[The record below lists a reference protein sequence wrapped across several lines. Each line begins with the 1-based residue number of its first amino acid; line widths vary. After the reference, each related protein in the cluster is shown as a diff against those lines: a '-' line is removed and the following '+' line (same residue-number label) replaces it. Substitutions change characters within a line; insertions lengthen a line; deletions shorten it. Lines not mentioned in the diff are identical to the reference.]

1 MLKPEYFNDKADRMI
16 ELYRQLEDYIFK
28 DIAYRLL
35 KSQSVSGTADRLIWK
50 LEQMGESR
58 AEIMNKLSKL
68 TGLSKR
74 ELKELLQDAVIT
86 SWNDDLSTFNQMGIN
101 IVNPLENQAVMS
113 VMNAEYQKCQ
123 GELDNLTRT
132 TMNQAQVDLTRML
145 DEAELRVAS
154 GVQSYSSAVCE
165 ILDNYAKKGM
175 VIEYPTGT
183 HRSLEAAVRCCVV
196 TSMNQTSAQITNQYI
211 LEGGIEYV
219 LVSAHLGARIQQP
232 GQPYLAGHEN
242 WQGKVYRIRGSEPGY
257 PNLLEMTGYDIG
269 ENGAGK
275 VVNPLGLHGYN
286 CRHSHQPWD
295 KALKNPYVDE
305 NGKSTIDTE
314 ESRKLYQNQQKQR
327 AMERSIRATKR
338 RLLMKQQEI
347 DLVAETDVK
356 EILQNDYDKLA
367 YKLREQNKAYNEFCA
382 ENDLQKQSDRLKVAG
397 YKREQAAKANGRAR
411 AFENSN
417 NVDEVEGNFAELLKT
432 ASNKLTTHKPI
443 SLNEMN
449 GKYVTEVRA
458 VIDSAPENVQSII
471 NKYSD
476 KIQFVNEKFNGTAHT
491 VKGKIYC
498 NLKVDAYDKRGAW
511 TTTFHEIGHS
521 IDAATNKISCKYPF
535 FGQYLKKDFDSL
547 VKLYQAEYN
556 ITKEKAYIEIGEKL
570 KPEKY
575 HMLSDLVGGITNNQC
590 RGSFFHKKENYW
602 KKPHRLES
610 EAFAHFFSAVAR
622 NDEVKITAIKGM
634 FPNAFEEFERLLE
647 EIK

>member
-86 SWNDDLSTFNQMGIN
+86 SWNDDLSTFNQIGIN

-123 GELDNLTRT
+123 GELNNLTRT

-145 DEAELRVAS
+145 DEAEMRVAS

-175 VIEYPTGT
+175 VVEYPTGT

-211 LEGGIEYV
+211 LEGGIKYV

-367 YKLREQNKAYNEFCA
+367 YKLREQNKAYNEFCT

-411 AFENSN
+411 AFSS
-417 NVDEVEGNFAELLKT
+417 K
-432 ASNKLTTHKPI
+432 
-443 SLNEMN
+443 LNENIKKSGAVYSYKNDPDGSKRQGIAEKLYEQTRNRNSM
-449 GKYVTEVRA
+449 YEVRA
-458 VIDSAPENVQSII
+458 IAKNSGMSEADIKKVYDHIYT
-471 NKYSD
+471 NKHLF
-476 KIQFVNEKFNGTAHT
+476 KNGTIHLFDPDYEMAQSWQRLRNNNNIQPHDIT
-491 VKGKIYC
+491 L
-498 NLKVDAYDKRGAW
+498 LK
-511 TTTFHEIGHS
+511 HE
-521 IDAATNKISCKYPF
+521 
-535 FGQYLKKDFDSL
+535 L
-547 VKLYQAEYN
+547 AEYN
-556 ITKEKAYIEIGEKL
+556 IMGESIDIEYEPVHNEVTKKYNYQKELMQYL
-570 KPEKY
+570 KE
-575 HMLSDLVGGITNNQC
+575 
-590 RGSFFHKKENYW
+590 RGRE
-602 KKPHRLES
+602 
-610 EAFAHFFSAVAR
+610 
-622 NDEVKITAIKGM
+622 
-634 FPNAFEEFERLLE
+634 
-647 EIK
+647 

>member
-86 SWNDDLSTFNQMGIN
+86 SWNDDLSRFNQIGIN

-145 DEAELRVAS
+145 DEAEMRVAS

-175 VIEYPTGT
+175 VVEYPTGT

-367 YKLREQNKAYNEFCA
+367 YKLKEQNKAYNEFCT

-397 YKREQAAKANGRAR
+397 YKREQAAKARGRAR
-411 AFENSN
+411 AFENRSI
-417 NVDEVEGNFAELLKT
+417 K
-432 ASNKLTTHKPI
+432 KP
-443 SLNEMN
+443 M
-449 GKYVTEVRA
+449 
-458 VIDSAPENVQSII
+458 
-471 NKYSD
+471 
-476 KIQFVNEKFNGTAHT
+476 
-491 VKGKIYC
+491 
-498 NLKVDAYDKRGAW
+498 
-511 TTTFHEIGHS
+511 
-521 IDAATNKISCKYPF
+521 
-535 FGQYLKKDFDSL
+535 
-547 VKLYQAEYN
+547 
-556 ITKEKAYIEIGEKL
+556 EKAKNTGYTKRT
-570 KPEKY
+570 K
-575 HMLSDLVGGITNNQC
+575 
-590 RGSFFHKKENYW
+590 
-602 KKPHRLES
+602 
-610 EAFAHFFSAVAR
+610 
-622 NDEVKITAIKGM
+622 
-634 FPNAFEEFERLLE
+634 EEFEQIAQQIKKEITHYSDRPSKWSGKIIVNNSLINDDALGIKEWSCNISVVDTVDDGVIWHEMLHSCSGSYYKPEVYSTNEYIEEATVEWLKQQICKEKNLINACAYEDKTIVLQALNNRFSFGTDAEFAKEIFNIPLPERYQWLENRVDECLRQAGASFEDYNEVIGFVERL
-647 EIK
+647 KGGRNG

>member
-86 SWNDDLSTFNQMGIN
+86 SWNDDLSTFNQIGIN

-145 DEAELRVAS
+145 DEAEMRVAS

-175 VIEYPTGT
+175 VVEYPTGT

-314 ESRKLYQNQQKQR
+314 ENRKLYQNQQKQR

-367 YKLREQNKAYNEFCA
+367 YKLREQNKAYNEFCT

-397 YKREQAAKANGRAR
+397 YKREQAAKARGRAR
-411 AFENSN
+411 AFENRSI
-417 NVDEVEGNFAELLKT
+417 K
-432 ASNKLTTHKPI
+432 KP
-443 SLNEMN
+443 M
-449 GKYVTEVRA
+449 
-458 VIDSAPENVQSII
+458 
-471 NKYSD
+471 
-476 KIQFVNEKFNGTAHT
+476 
-491 VKGKIYC
+491 
-498 NLKVDAYDKRGAW
+498 
-511 TTTFHEIGHS
+511 
-521 IDAATNKISCKYPF
+521 
-535 FGQYLKKDFDSL
+535 
-547 VKLYQAEYN
+547 
-556 ITKEKAYIEIGEKL
+556 EKAKNTGYTKRT
-570 KPEKY
+570 K
-575 HMLSDLVGGITNNQC
+575 
-590 RGSFFHKKENYW
+590 
-602 KKPHRLES
+602 
-610 EAFAHFFSAVAR
+610 
-622 NDEVKITAIKGM
+622 
-634 FPNAFEEFERLLE
+634 EEFEQIAQQIKKEITHYSDRPSKWSGKIIVNNSLINDDALGIKEWSCNISVVDTVDDGVIWHEMLHSCSGSYYKPEVYSTNEYIEEATVEWLKQQICKEKNLINACAYEDKTIVLQALNNRFSFGTDAEFAKEIFNIPLPERYQWLENRVDECLRQAGASFEDYNEVIGFVERL
-647 EIK
+647 KGGRNG

>member
-101 IVNPLENQAVMS
+101 IINPLENQAVMS

-123 GELDNLTRT
+123 GELNNLTRT

-145 DEAELRVAS
+145 DEAEMRVAS

-175 VIEYPTGT
+175 VVEYPTGT

-269 ENGAGK
+269 ENGTGK

-367 YKLREQNKAYNEFCA
+367 YKLREQNKAYNEFCT

-411 AFENSN
+411 AFENRSI
-417 NVDEVEGNFAELLKT
+417 K
-432 ASNKLTTHKPI
+432 KP
-443 SLNEMN
+443 M
-449 GKYVTEVRA
+449 
-458 VIDSAPENVQSII
+458 
-471 NKYSD
+471 
-476 KIQFVNEKFNGTAHT
+476 
-491 VKGKIYC
+491 
-498 NLKVDAYDKRGAW
+498 
-511 TTTFHEIGHS
+511 
-521 IDAATNKISCKYPF
+521 
-535 FGQYLKKDFDSL
+535 
-547 VKLYQAEYN
+547 
-556 ITKEKAYIEIGEKL
+556 EKAKNTGYTKRT
-570 KPEKY
+570 K
-575 HMLSDLVGGITNNQC
+575 
-590 RGSFFHKKENYW
+590 
-602 KKPHRLES
+602 
-610 EAFAHFFSAVAR
+610 
-622 NDEVKITAIKGM
+622 
-634 FPNAFEEFERLLE
+634 EEFEQIAQQIKKEITHYSDRPSKWSGKIIVNNSLINDDALGIKEWSCNISVVDTVDDGVIWHEMLHSCSGSYYKPEVYSTNEYIEEATVEWLKQQICKEKNLINACAYEDKTIVLQALNNRFSFGTDAEFAKEIFNIPLPERYQWLENRVDECLRQAGASFEDYNEVIGFVERL
-647 EIK
+647 KGGRNG

>member
-16 ELYRQLEDYIFK
+16 ELYRQMEDYIFK

-145 DEAELRVAS
+145 DEAEMRVAS

-175 VIEYPTGT
+175 VVEYPTGT

-305 NGKSTIDTE
+305 KGKSTIDTE

-367 YKLREQNKAYNEFCA
+367 YKLREQNKAYNEFCTG
-382 ENDLQKQSDRLKVAG
+382 NDLQKQSDRLKVAG
-397 YKREQAAKANGRAR
+397 YKREQAAKARGRAR
-411 AFENSN
+411 AFENRSI
-417 NVDEVEGNFAELLKT
+417 K
-432 ASNKLTTHKPI
+432 KP
-443 SLNEMN
+443 M
-449 GKYVTEVRA
+449 
-458 VIDSAPENVQSII
+458 
-471 NKYSD
+471 
-476 KIQFVNEKFNGTAHT
+476 
-491 VKGKIYC
+491 
-498 NLKVDAYDKRGAW
+498 
-511 TTTFHEIGHS
+511 
-521 IDAATNKISCKYPF
+521 
-535 FGQYLKKDFDSL
+535 
-547 VKLYQAEYN
+547 
-556 ITKEKAYIEIGEKL
+556 EKAKNTGYTKRT
-570 KPEKY
+570 K
-575 HMLSDLVGGITNNQC
+575 
-590 RGSFFHKKENYW
+590 
-602 KKPHRLES
+602 
-610 EAFAHFFSAVAR
+610 
-622 NDEVKITAIKGM
+622 
-634 FPNAFEEFERLLE
+634 EEFEQIAQQIKKEITHYSDRPSKWSGKIIVNNSLINDDALGIKEWSCNISVVDTVDDGVIWHEMLHSCSGSYYKPEVYSTNEYIEEATVEWLKQQICKEKNLINTCAYEDKTIVLQALNNRFSFGTDAEFAKEIFNIPLPERYQWLENRVDECLRQAGASFEDYNEVIGFVERL
-647 EIK
+647 KGGRNG

>member
-58 AEIMNKLSKL
+58 TEIMNKLSKL

-86 SWNDDLSTFNQMGIN
+86 SWKDDLSTFNQMGID

-123 GELDNLTRT
+123 GELNNLTRT
-132 TMNQAQVDLTRML
+132 TVNQSQTDLTRML
-145 DEAELRVAS
+145 DEAEMRVSS
-154 GVQSYSSAVCE
+154 GVQSYSSAVCD

-257 PNLLEMTGYDIG
+257 PNLLEMTGYDIA
-269 ENGAGK
+269 ENGFGK

-305 NGKSTIDTE
+305 NGKPTIDTE

-338 RLLMKQQEI
+338 KLLMKQQEI

-367 YKLREQNKAYNEFCA
+367 YKLREQNKAYNEFCT

-397 YKREQAAKANGRAR
+397 YKREQAAKARGRAR
-411 AFENSN
+411 AFSSKTNENIRKSGAVYDYKN
-417 NVDEVEGNFAELLKT
+417 DPDGNKRQGIAE
-432 ASNKLTTHKPI
+432 KLYEQTRNRNP
-443 SLNEMN
+443 M
-449 GKYVTEVRA
+449 YEVRA
-458 VIDSAPENVQSII
+458 IAKNSGMSEADIKKVYDHIYTNEHLFKDGTIHLFDPDYEMAQSWQRLR
-471 NKYSD
+471 NNNN
-476 KIQFVNEKFNGTAHT
+476 IQPHDITL
-491 VKGKIYC
+491 
-498 NLKVDAYDKRGAW
+498 LK
-511 TTTFHEIGHS
+511 HE
-521 IDAATNKISCKYPF
+521 
-535 FGQYLKKDFDSL
+535 L
-547 VKLYQAEYN
+547 AEYN
-556 ITKEKAYIEIGEKL
+556 IMGESIDIEYEPVHNEVTKKYNYQKELMQYL
-570 KPEKY
+570 KE
-575 HMLSDLVGGITNNQC
+575 
-590 RGSFFHKKENYW
+590 RGRE
-602 KKPHRLES
+602 
-610 EAFAHFFSAVAR
+610 
-622 NDEVKITAIKGM
+622 
-634 FPNAFEEFERLLE
+634 
-647 EIK
+647 

>member
-35 KSQSVSGTADRLIWK
+35 ESQSVSGTADRLIWK

-58 AEIMNKLSKL
+58 AKIMNKLSKL

-86 SWNDDLSTFNQMGIN
+86 SWNDDLSTFNQIGIN

-145 DEAELRVAS
+145 DEAEMRVAS

-175 VIEYPTGT
+175 VVEYPTGT

-347 DLVAETDVK
+347 DLVAEIDVK

-367 YKLREQNKAYNEFCA
+367 YKLREQNKAYNEFCT

-411 AFENSN
+411 AFSS
-417 NVDEVEGNFAELLKT
+417 K
-432 ASNKLTTHKPI
+432 
-443 SLNEMN
+443 LNENIKKSGAVYSYKNDPDGSKRQGIAEKLYEQTRNRNSM
-449 GKYVTEVRA
+449 YEVRA
-458 VIDSAPENVQSII
+458 IAKNSGMSEADIKKVYDHIYT
-471 NKYSD
+471 NKHLF
-476 KIQFVNEKFNGTAHT
+476 KNGTIHLFDPDYEMAQSWQRLRNNNNIQPHDIT
-491 VKGKIYC
+491 L
-498 NLKVDAYDKRGAW
+498 LK
-511 TTTFHEIGHS
+511 HE
-521 IDAATNKISCKYPF
+521 
-535 FGQYLKKDFDSL
+535 L
-547 VKLYQAEYN
+547 AEYN
-556 ITKEKAYIEIGEKL
+556 IMGESIDIEYEPVHNEVTKKYNYQKELMQYL
-570 KPEKY
+570 KE
-575 HMLSDLVGGITNNQC
+575 
-590 RGSFFHKKENYW
+590 RGRE
-602 KKPHRLES
+602 
-610 EAFAHFFSAVAR
+610 
-622 NDEVKITAIKGM
+622 
-634 FPNAFEEFERLLE
+634 
-647 EIK
+647 

>member
-86 SWNDDLSTFNQMGIN
+86 SWNDDLSRFNQIGIN

-145 DEAELRVAS
+145 DEAEMRVAS

-175 VIEYPTGT
+175 VVEYPTGT

-305 NGKSTIDTE
+305 KGKSTIDTE

-367 YKLREQNKAYNEFCA
+367 YKLREQNKAYNEFCTG
-382 ENDLQKQSDRLKVAG
+382 NDLQKQSDRLKVAG
-397 YKREQAAKANGRAR
+397 YKRGQAAKANGRAR
-411 AFENSN
+411 AFSSKSNENIKKSGAVYSYKN
-417 NVDEVEGNFAELLKT
+417 DPDGSKRQGIAE
-432 ASNKLTTHKPI
+432 KLYEQTRNRN
-443 SLNEMN
+443 SM
-449 GKYVTEVRA
+449 YEVRA
-458 VIDSAPENVQSII
+458 IAKNSGMSESDIKKVYDHIYT
-471 NKYSD
+471 NKHLF
-476 KIQFVNEKFNGTAHT
+476 KNGTIHLFDPDYEMAQSWQRLRNNNNIQPHDIT
-491 VKGKIYC
+491 L
-498 NLKVDAYDKRGAW
+498 LK
-511 TTTFHEIGHS
+511 HE
-521 IDAATNKISCKYPF
+521 
-535 FGQYLKKDFDSL
+535 L
-547 VKLYQAEYN
+547 AEYN
-556 ITKEKAYIEIGEKL
+556 IMGESIDIEYEPVHNEVTKKYNYQKELMQYL
-570 KPEKY
+570 KE
-575 HMLSDLVGGITNNQC
+575 
-590 RGSFFHKKENYW
+590 RGRE
-602 KKPHRLES
+602 
-610 EAFAHFFSAVAR
+610 
-622 NDEVKITAIKGM
+622 
-634 FPNAFEEFERLLE
+634 
-647 EIK
+647 

>member
-123 GELDNLTRT
+123 GELNNLTRT

-145 DEAELRVAS
+145 DEAEMRVAS

-175 VIEYPTGT
+175 VVEYPTGT

-367 YKLREQNKAYNEFCA
+367 YKLREQNKAYNEFCT

-411 AFENSN
+411 AFENWNENIIKQKSRKSIAKESSG
-417 NVDEVEGNFAELLKT
+417 VKINFKKT
-432 ASNKLTTHKPI
+432 
-443 SLNEMN
+443 
-449 GKYVTEVRA
+449 
-458 VIDSAPENVQSII
+458 
-471 NKYSD
+471 
-476 KIQFVNEKFNGTAHT
+476 
-491 VKGKIYC
+491 
-498 NLKVDAYDKRGAW
+498 
-511 TTTFHEIGHS
+511 
-521 IDAATNKISCKYPF
+521 
-535 FGQYLKKDFDSL
+535 
-547 VKLYQAEYN
+547 
-556 ITKEKAYIEIGEKL
+556 IGEKIFSQNL
-570 KPEKY
+570 SKVNPNYGKDVAFSENCQRCVPTYEMRARGYDVTAKGKYLEYDPLTNDFTLAWENPYIVSCYNGNGRSELEKY
-575 HMLSDLVGGITNNQC
+575 MSTFGEGARAEVRVSWKNANGVGHVFVAEQKNGRTEYYDPQS
-590 RGSFFHKKENYW
+590 GVENCQEYFDYAADGETTFVRIDNAE
-602 KKPHRLES
+602 P
-610 EAFAHFFSAVAR
+610 SALIYECCE
-622 NDEVKITAIKGM
+622 EVKQ
-634 FPNAFEEFERLLE
+634 
-647 EIK
+647 

>member
-86 SWNDDLSTFNQMGIN
+86 SWNDDLSRFNQIGIN

-113 VMNAEYQKCQ
+113 VVNAEYQKCQ

-145 DEAELRVAS
+145 DEAEMRVAS

-175 VIEYPTGT
+175 VVEYPTGT

-338 RLLMKQQEI
+338 QLLMKQQEI

-367 YKLREQNKAYNEFCA
+367 YKLREQNKAYNEFCT

-411 AFENSN
+411 AFSS
-417 NVDEVEGNFAELLKT
+417 K
-432 ASNKLTTHKPI
+432 
-443 SLNEMN
+443 LNENIKKSGAVYSYKNDPDGSKRQGIAEKLYEQTRNRNSM
-449 GKYVTEVRA
+449 YEVRA
-458 VIDSAPENVQSII
+458 IAKNSGMSEADIKKVYDHIYT
-471 NKYSD
+471 NKHLF
-476 KIQFVNEKFNGTAHT
+476 KNGTIHLFDPDYEMAQSWQRLRNNNNIQPHDIT
-491 VKGKIYC
+491 L
-498 NLKVDAYDKRGAW
+498 LK
-511 TTTFHEIGHS
+511 HELAEYSIMGES
-521 IDAATNKISCKYPF
+521 IDIEYEPVHNEVTKKYNYQKELM
-535 FGQYLKKDFDSL
+535 QYLK
-547 VKLYQAEYN
+547 E
-556 ITKEKAYIEIGEKL
+556 
-570 KPEKY
+570 
-575 HMLSDLVGGITNNQC
+575 
-590 RGSFFHKKENYW
+590 RGRE
-602 KKPHRLES
+602 
-610 EAFAHFFSAVAR
+610 
-622 NDEVKITAIKGM
+622 
-634 FPNAFEEFERLLE
+634 
-647 EIK
+647 

>member
-123 GELDNLTRT
+123 GELNNLTRT
-132 TMNQAQVDLTRML
+132 TMNQAQADLTRML
-145 DEAELRVAS
+145 DEAEMRVAS
-154 GVQSYSSAVCE
+154 GVQSYSGAVCE

-175 VIEYPTGT
+175 VVEYPTGT

-295 KALKNPYVDE
+295 KALKNPYIDE

-314 ESRKLYQNQQKQR
+314 ESRKLYHNQQKQR

-367 YKLREQNKAYNEFCA
+367 YKLREQNKAYNEFCT

-397 YKREQAAKANGRAR
+397 YKREQAAKARGRAR
-411 AFENSN
+411 AFENRSI
-417 NVDEVEGNFAELLKT
+417 K
-432 ASNKLTTHKPI
+432 KP
-443 SLNEMN
+443 M
-449 GKYVTEVRA
+449 
-458 VIDSAPENVQSII
+458 
-471 NKYSD
+471 
-476 KIQFVNEKFNGTAHT
+476 
-491 VKGKIYC
+491 
-498 NLKVDAYDKRGAW
+498 
-511 TTTFHEIGHS
+511 
-521 IDAATNKISCKYPF
+521 
-535 FGQYLKKDFDSL
+535 
-547 VKLYQAEYN
+547 
-556 ITKEKAYIEIGEKL
+556 EKAKNTGYTKRT
-570 KPEKY
+570 K
-575 HMLSDLVGGITNNQC
+575 
-590 RGSFFHKKENYW
+590 
-602 KKPHRLES
+602 
-610 EAFAHFFSAVAR
+610 
-622 NDEVKITAIKGM
+622 
-634 FPNAFEEFERLLE
+634 EEFEQIAQQIKKEITHYSDRPSKWSGKIIVNNSLINDDALGIKEWSCNISVVDTVDDGVIWHEMLHSCSGSYYKPEVYSTNEYIEEATVEWLKQQICKEKNLINACAYEDKTIVLQALNNRFSFGTDAEFAKEIFNIPLPERYQWLENRVDECLRQAGASFEDYNEVIGFVERL
-647 EIK
+647 KGGRNG

>member
-86 SWNDDLSTFNQMGIN
+86 SWNDDLSTFNQIGIN

-123 GELDNLTRT
+123 GELNNLTRT

-145 DEAELRVAS
+145 DEAEMRVAS

-175 VIEYPTGT
+175 VVEYPTGT

-367 YKLREQNKAYNEFCA
+367 YKLREQNKAYNEFCT

-397 YKREQAAKANGRAR
+397 YKREQAAKARGRAR
-411 AFENSN
+411 AFENRSI
-417 NVDEVEGNFAELLKT
+417 K
-432 ASNKLTTHKPI
+432 KP
-443 SLNEMN
+443 M
-449 GKYVTEVRA
+449 
-458 VIDSAPENVQSII
+458 
-471 NKYSD
+471 
-476 KIQFVNEKFNGTAHT
+476 
-491 VKGKIYC
+491 
-498 NLKVDAYDKRGAW
+498 
-511 TTTFHEIGHS
+511 
-521 IDAATNKISCKYPF
+521 
-535 FGQYLKKDFDSL
+535 
-547 VKLYQAEYN
+547 
-556 ITKEKAYIEIGEKL
+556 EKAKNTGYTKRT
-570 KPEKY
+570 K
-575 HMLSDLVGGITNNQC
+575 
-590 RGSFFHKKENYW
+590 
-602 KKPHRLES
+602 
-610 EAFAHFFSAVAR
+610 
-622 NDEVKITAIKGM
+622 
-634 FPNAFEEFERLLE
+634 EEFEQIAQQIKKEITHYSDRPSKWSGKIIVNNSLINDDALGIKEWSCNISVVDTVDDGVIWHEMLHSCSGSYYKPEVYSTNEYIEEATVEWLKQQICKEKNLINACAYEDKTIVLQALNNRFSFGTDAEFAREIFNIPLPERYQWLENRVDECLRQAGASFEDYNEVIGFVERL
-647 EIK
+647 KGGRNG

>member
-86 SWNDDLSTFNQMGIN
+86 SWNDDLSTFNQIGIN

-145 DEAELRVAS
+145 DEAEMRVAS

-175 VIEYPTGT
+175 VVEYPTGT

-295 KALKNPYVDE
+295 KALKNPYVDKK
-305 NGKSTIDTE
+305 GKSTIDTE

-367 YKLREQNKAYNEFCA
+367 YKLREQNKAYNEFCT

-397 YKREQAAKANGRAR
+397 YKREQAAKARGRAR
-411 AFENSN
+411 AFENRSI
-417 NVDEVEGNFAELLKT
+417 K
-432 ASNKLTTHKPI
+432 KP
-443 SLNEMN
+443 M
-449 GKYVTEVRA
+449 
-458 VIDSAPENVQSII
+458 
-471 NKYSD
+471 
-476 KIQFVNEKFNGTAHT
+476 
-491 VKGKIYC
+491 
-498 NLKVDAYDKRGAW
+498 
-511 TTTFHEIGHS
+511 
-521 IDAATNKISCKYPF
+521 
-535 FGQYLKKDFDSL
+535 
-547 VKLYQAEYN
+547 
-556 ITKEKAYIEIGEKL
+556 EKAKNTGYTKRT
-570 KPEKY
+570 K
-575 HMLSDLVGGITNNQC
+575 
-590 RGSFFHKKENYW
+590 
-602 KKPHRLES
+602 
-610 EAFAHFFSAVAR
+610 
-622 NDEVKITAIKGM
+622 
-634 FPNAFEEFERLLE
+634 EEFEQIAQQIKKEITHYSDRPSKWSGKIIVNNSLINDDALGIKEWSCNISVVDTVDDGVIWHEMLHSCSGSYYKPEVYSTNEYIEEATVEWLKQQICKEKNLINACAYEDKTIVLQALNNRFSFGTDAEFAKEIFNIPLPERYQWLENRVDECLRQAGASFEDYNEVIGFVERL
-647 EIK
+647 KGGRNG

>member
-35 KSQSVSGTADRLIWK
+35 ESQSVSGPADRLIWK

-86 SWNDDLSTFNQMGIN
+86 SWNDDLSTFNQIGIN

-123 GELDNLTRT
+123 GELYNLTRT
-132 TMNQAQVDLTRML
+132 TMNQAQVDLTGML
-145 DEAELRVAS
+145 DEAEMRVAS

-175 VIEYPTGT
+175 VVEYPTGT

-305 NGKSTIDTE
+305 KGKSTIDTE

-347 DLVAETDVK
+347 DLVAEIDVK

-367 YKLREQNKAYNEFCA
+367 YKLREKNKAYNEFCT

-411 AFENSN
+411 AFSS
-417 NVDEVEGNFAELLKT
+417 K
-432 ASNKLTTHKPI
+432 
-443 SLNEMN
+443 LNENIKKSGAVYSYKNDPDGSKRQGIAEKLYEQTRNRNSM
-449 GKYVTEVRA
+449 YEVRA
-458 VIDSAPENVQSII
+458 IAKNSGMSEADIKKVYDHIYT
-471 NKYSD
+471 NKHLF
-476 KIQFVNEKFNGTAHT
+476 KNGTIHLFDPDYEMAQSWQRLRNNNNIQPHDIT
-491 VKGKIYC
+491 L
-498 NLKVDAYDKRGAW
+498 LK
-511 TTTFHEIGHS
+511 HE
-521 IDAATNKISCKYPF
+521 
-535 FGQYLKKDFDSL
+535 L
-547 VKLYQAEYN
+547 AEYN
-556 ITKEKAYIEIGEKL
+556 IMGESIDIEYEPVHNEVTKKYNYQKELMQYL
-570 KPEKY
+570 KE
-575 HMLSDLVGGITNNQC
+575 
-590 RGSFFHKKENYW
+590 RGRE
-602 KKPHRLES
+602 
-610 EAFAHFFSAVAR
+610 
-622 NDEVKITAIKGM
+622 
-634 FPNAFEEFERLLE
+634 
-647 EIK
+647 

>member
-145 DEAELRVAS
+145 DEAEMRVAS

-175 VIEYPTGT
+175 VVEYPTGT

-295 KALKNPYVDE
+295 KALKNPYIDE

-367 YKLREQNKAYNEFCA
+367 YKLREQNKAYNEFCT

-397 YKREQAAKANGRAR
+397 YKREQAAKARGRAR
-411 AFENSN
+411 AFENRSI
-417 NVDEVEGNFAELLKT
+417 K
-432 ASNKLTTHKPI
+432 KP
-443 SLNEMN
+443 M
-449 GKYVTEVRA
+449 
-458 VIDSAPENVQSII
+458 
-471 NKYSD
+471 
-476 KIQFVNEKFNGTAHT
+476 
-491 VKGKIYC
+491 
-498 NLKVDAYDKRGAW
+498 
-511 TTTFHEIGHS
+511 
-521 IDAATNKISCKYPF
+521 
-535 FGQYLKKDFDSL
+535 
-547 VKLYQAEYN
+547 
-556 ITKEKAYIEIGEKL
+556 EKAKNTGYTKRT
-570 KPEKY
+570 K
-575 HMLSDLVGGITNNQC
+575 
-590 RGSFFHKKENYW
+590 
-602 KKPHRLES
+602 
-610 EAFAHFFSAVAR
+610 
-622 NDEVKITAIKGM
+622 
-634 FPNAFEEFERLLE
+634 EEFEQIAQQIKKEITHYSDRPSKWSGKIIVNNSLINDDALGIKEWSCNISVVDTVDDGVIWHEMLHSCSGSYYKPEVYSTNEYIEEATVEWLKQQICKEKNLINACAYEDKTIVLQALNNRFSFGTDAEFAKEIFNIPLPERYQWLENRVDECLRQAGASFEDYNEVIGFVERL
-647 EIK
+647 KGGRNG

>member
-145 DEAELRVAS
+145 DEAEMRVAN

-175 VIEYPTGT
+175 VVEYPTGT

-305 NGKSTIDTE
+305 KGKSTIDTE

-347 DLVAETDVK
+347 DLAAETDVK

-367 YKLREQNKAYNEFCA
+367 YKLREQNKAYNEFCT

-411 AFENSN
+411 AFSSKSNENIRKSGAVYSYKN
-417 NVDEVEGNFAELLKT
+417 DPDGSKRQGIAE
-432 ASNKLTTHKPI
+432 KLYEQTRNRN
-443 SLNEMN
+443 SM
-449 GKYVTEVRA
+449 YEVRA
-458 VIDSAPENVQSII
+458 IAKNSGMSEADIKKVYDHIYT
-471 NKYSD
+471 NKHLF
-476 KIQFVNEKFNGTAHT
+476 KNGTIHLFDPDYEMAQSWQRLRNNNNIQPHDIT
-491 VKGKIYC
+491 L
-498 NLKVDAYDKRGAW
+498 LK
-511 TTTFHEIGHS
+511 HE
-521 IDAATNKISCKYPF
+521 
-535 FGQYLKKDFDSL
+535 L
-547 VKLYQAEYN
+547 AEYN
-556 ITKEKAYIEIGEKL
+556 IMGESIDIEYEPVHNEVTKKYNYQKELMQYL
-570 KPEKY
+570 KE
-575 HMLSDLVGGITNNQC
+575 
-590 RGSFFHKKENYW
+590 RGRE
-602 KKPHRLES
+602 
-610 EAFAHFFSAVAR
+610 
-622 NDEVKITAIKGM
+622 
-634 FPNAFEEFERLLE
+634 
-647 EIK
+647 

>member
-101 IVNPLENQAVMS
+101 IINPLENQAVMS
-113 VMNAEYQKCQ
+113 VMNAEYQKCR
-123 GELDNLTRT
+123 GELNNLTRT

-145 DEAELRVAS
+145 DEAEMRVAS

-175 VIEYPTGT
+175 VVEYPTGT

-356 EILQNDYDKLA
+356 EILQNDYDRLA

-397 YKREQAAKANGRAR
+397 YKREQAAKARGRAR
-411 AFENSN
+411 AFENRSI
-417 NVDEVEGNFAELLKT
+417 K
-432 ASNKLTTHKPI
+432 KP
-443 SLNEMN
+443 M
-449 GKYVTEVRA
+449 
-458 VIDSAPENVQSII
+458 
-471 NKYSD
+471 
-476 KIQFVNEKFNGTAHT
+476 
-491 VKGKIYC
+491 
-498 NLKVDAYDKRGAW
+498 
-511 TTTFHEIGHS
+511 
-521 IDAATNKISCKYPF
+521 
-535 FGQYLKKDFDSL
+535 
-547 VKLYQAEYN
+547 
-556 ITKEKAYIEIGEKL
+556 EKAKNTGYTKRT
-570 KPEKY
+570 K
-575 HMLSDLVGGITNNQC
+575 
-590 RGSFFHKKENYW
+590 
-602 KKPHRLES
+602 
-610 EAFAHFFSAVAR
+610 
-622 NDEVKITAIKGM
+622 
-634 FPNAFEEFERLLE
+634 EEFEQIAQQIKKEITHYSDRPSKWSGKIIVNNSLINDDALGIKEWSCNISVVDTVDDGVIWHEMLHSCSGSYYKPEVYSTNEYIEEATVEWLKQQICKEKNLINACAYEDKTIVLQALNNRFSFGTDAEFAKEIFNIPLPERYQWLENRVDECLRQAGASFEDYNEVIGFVERL
-647 EIK
+647 KGGRNG

>member
-86 SWNDDLSTFNQMGIN
+86 SWNDDLSTFNQIGIN

-123 GELDNLTRT
+123 GELYNLTRT
-132 TMNQAQVDLTRML
+132 TMNQAQVDLTGML
-145 DEAELRVAS
+145 DEAEMRVAS

-175 VIEYPTGT
+175 VVEYPTGT

-305 NGKSTIDTE
+305 KGKSTIDTE

-367 YKLREQNKAYNEFCA
+367 YKLREQNKAYNEFCT

-397 YKREQAAKANGRAR
+397 YKREQAAKARGRAR
-411 AFENSN
+411 AFENRSI
-417 NVDEVEGNFAELLKT
+417 K
-432 ASNKLTTHKPI
+432 KP
-443 SLNEMN
+443 M
-449 GKYVTEVRA
+449 
-458 VIDSAPENVQSII
+458 
-471 NKYSD
+471 
-476 KIQFVNEKFNGTAHT
+476 
-491 VKGKIYC
+491 
-498 NLKVDAYDKRGAW
+498 
-511 TTTFHEIGHS
+511 
-521 IDAATNKISCKYPF
+521 
-535 FGQYLKKDFDSL
+535 
-547 VKLYQAEYN
+547 
-556 ITKEKAYIEIGEKL
+556 EKAKNTGYTKRT
-570 KPEKY
+570 K
-575 HMLSDLVGGITNNQC
+575 
-590 RGSFFHKKENYW
+590 
-602 KKPHRLES
+602 
-610 EAFAHFFSAVAR
+610 
-622 NDEVKITAIKGM
+622 
-634 FPNAFEEFERLLE
+634 EEFEQIAQQIKKEITHYSDRPSKWSGKIIVNNSLINDDALGIKEWSCNISVVDTVDDGVIWHEMLHSCSGSYYKPEVYSTNEYIEEATVEWLKQQICKEKNLINACAYEDKTIVLQALNNRFSFGTDAEFAKEIFNIPLPERYQWLENRVDECLRQAGASFEDYNEVIGFVERL
-647 EIK
+647 KGGRNG

>member
-86 SWNDDLSTFNQMGIN
+86 SWNDDLSTFNQIGIN

-123 GELDNLTRT
+123 GELNNLTRT

-145 DEAELRVAS
+145 DEAEMRVAS

-175 VIEYPTGT
+175 VVEYPTGT

-196 TSMNQTSAQITNQYI
+196 TSMNKTSAQITNQYI

-367 YKLREQNKAYNEFCA
+367 YKLREQNKAYNEFCT

-397 YKREQAAKANGRAR
+397 YKREQAAKARGRAR
-411 AFENSN
+411 AFENRSI
-417 NVDEVEGNFAELLKT
+417 K
-432 ASNKLTTHKPI
+432 KP
-443 SLNEMN
+443 M
-449 GKYVTEVRA
+449 
-458 VIDSAPENVQSII
+458 
-471 NKYSD
+471 
-476 KIQFVNEKFNGTAHT
+476 
-491 VKGKIYC
+491 
-498 NLKVDAYDKRGAW
+498 
-511 TTTFHEIGHS
+511 
-521 IDAATNKISCKYPF
+521 
-535 FGQYLKKDFDSL
+535 
-547 VKLYQAEYN
+547 
-556 ITKEKAYIEIGEKL
+556 EKAKNTGYTKRT
-570 KPEKY
+570 K
-575 HMLSDLVGGITNNQC
+575 
-590 RGSFFHKKENYW
+590 
-602 KKPHRLES
+602 
-610 EAFAHFFSAVAR
+610 
-622 NDEVKITAIKGM
+622 
-634 FPNAFEEFERLLE
+634 EEFEQIAQQIKKEITHYSDRPSKWSGKIIVNNSLINDDALGIKEWSCNISVVDTVDDGVIWHEMLHSCSGSYYKPEVYSTNEYIEEATVEWLKQQICKEKNLINVCAYEDKTIVLQALNNRFSFGTDAEFAKEIFNIPLPERYQWLENRVDECLRQAGASFEDYNEVIGFVERL
-647 EIK
+647 KGGRNG

>member
-86 SWNDDLSTFNQMGIN
+86 SWNDDLSTFNQIGIN

-123 GELDNLTRT
+123 GELYNLTRT

-145 DEAELRVAS
+145 DEAEMRVAS

-175 VIEYPTGT
+175 VVEYPTGT

-211 LEGGIEYV
+211 LEGGIKYV

-305 NGKSTIDTE
+305 KGKSTIDTE

-347 DLVAETDVK
+347 DLVAEIDVK

-367 YKLREQNKAYNEFCA
+367 YKLREQNKAYNEFCT

-411 AFENSN
+411 AFSS
-417 NVDEVEGNFAELLKT
+417 K
-432 ASNKLTTHKPI
+432 
-443 SLNEMN
+443 LNENIKKSGAVYSYKNDPDGSKRQGIAEKLYEQTRNRNSM
-449 GKYVTEVRA
+449 YEVRA
-458 VIDSAPENVQSII
+458 IAKNSGMSEADIKKVYDHIYT
-471 NKYSD
+471 NKHLF
-476 KIQFVNEKFNGTAHT
+476 KNGTIHLFDPDYEMAQSWQRLRNNNNIQPHDIT
-491 VKGKIYC
+491 L
-498 NLKVDAYDKRGAW
+498 LK
-511 TTTFHEIGHS
+511 HE
-521 IDAATNKISCKYPF
+521 
-535 FGQYLKKDFDSL
+535 L
-547 VKLYQAEYN
+547 AEYN
-556 ITKEKAYIEIGEKL
+556 IMGESIDIEYEPVHNEVTKKYNYQKELMQYL
-570 KPEKY
+570 KE
-575 HMLSDLVGGITNNQC
+575 
-590 RGSFFHKKENYW
+590 RGRE
-602 KKPHRLES
+602 
-610 EAFAHFFSAVAR
+610 
-622 NDEVKITAIKGM
+622 
-634 FPNAFEEFERLLE
+634 
-647 EIK
+647 

>member
-123 GELDNLTRT
+123 GELNNLTRT

-145 DEAELRVAS
+145 DEAEMRVAS

-175 VIEYPTGT
+175 FVEYPTGT

-242 WQGKVYRIRGSEPGY
+242 WQGKVYRIQGSEPGY

-367 YKLREQNKAYNEFCA
+367 YKLREQNKAYNEFCT

-397 YKREQAAKANGRAR
+397 YKREQAAKARGRAR
-411 AFENSN
+411 AFENRSI
-417 NVDEVEGNFAELLKT
+417 K
-432 ASNKLTTHKPI
+432 KP
-443 SLNEMN
+443 M
-449 GKYVTEVRA
+449 
-458 VIDSAPENVQSII
+458 
-471 NKYSD
+471 
-476 KIQFVNEKFNGTAHT
+476 
-491 VKGKIYC
+491 
-498 NLKVDAYDKRGAW
+498 
-511 TTTFHEIGHS
+511 
-521 IDAATNKISCKYPF
+521 
-535 FGQYLKKDFDSL
+535 
-547 VKLYQAEYN
+547 
-556 ITKEKAYIEIGEKL
+556 EKAKNTGYTKRT
-570 KPEKY
+570 K
-575 HMLSDLVGGITNNQC
+575 
-590 RGSFFHKKENYW
+590 
-602 KKPHRLES
+602 
-610 EAFAHFFSAVAR
+610 
-622 NDEVKITAIKGM
+622 
-634 FPNAFEEFERLLE
+634 EEFEQIAQQIKKEITHYSDRPSKWSGKIIVNNSLINDDALGIKEWSCNISVVDTVDDGVIWHEMLHSCSGSYYKPEVYSTNEYIEEATVEWLKQQICKEKNLINACAYEDKTIVLQALNNRFSFGTDAEFAKEIFNIPLPERYQWLENRVDECLRQAGASFEDYNEVIGFVERL
-647 EIK
+647 KGGRNG